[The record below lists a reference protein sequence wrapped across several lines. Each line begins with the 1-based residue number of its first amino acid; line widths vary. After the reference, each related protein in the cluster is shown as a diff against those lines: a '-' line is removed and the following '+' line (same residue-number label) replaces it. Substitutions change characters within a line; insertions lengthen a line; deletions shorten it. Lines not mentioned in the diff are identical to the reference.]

1 MAYSSKNFDLLNNRY
16 WVILGDG
23 ECAEGNKTKTTNK
36 EILISFQ
43 RLLFNLKEEKRLLLF
58 FYF

>member
-23 ECAEGNKTKTTNK
+23 ECAEGNRNK
-36 EILISFQ
+36 QREILDIFFKA
-43 RLLFNLKEEKRLLLF
+43 FNLQKKGRRKEKRIF
-58 FYF
+58 